1 MQLLSVIVGRTKS
14 DGCNRRAKQQK
25 QDADTERE
33 RGWIEAGRA
42 LAAKQDSIRMEKGKE
57 KAQRER
63 AGPVDE
69 MRA

>member
-1 MQLLSVIVGRTKS
+1 MGATEE
-14 DGCNRRAKQQK
+14 AKQQK

-33 RGWIEAGRA
+33 RGWIEAGKA
-42 LAAKQDSIRMEKGKE
+42 LSAKQDSIRMKKGKE